1 MSNWTRARWAVCGV
15 AVLARSAHF
24 SARKSARFWRASFQP
39 SLNHDLRLRQ
49 LSSWLKCGNSGCDRS
64 SWSREVSH
72 VPEKIEEILCEFF
85 AERLPGAGRP
95 EGIVALAGAA
105 TKFGQRSVHSG
116 FKAIGSLVRKVK
128 QQRAAP

>member
-1 MSNWTRARWAVCGV
+1 MRQFRMRSEQLEQRSIART
-15 AVLARSAHF
+15 
-24 SARKSARFWRASFQP
+24 
-39 SLNHDLRLRQ
+39 
-49 LSSWLKCGNSGCDRS
+49 
-64 SWSREVSH
+64 
-72 VPEKIEEILCEFF
+72 EKIEEILCEFF